1 MLIEDSGNKP
11 DAQDALNVTERYS
24 IERFEQMIQEID
36 ALKEQNREIQ
46 ALKEENREML
56 ALKT

>member
-1 MLIEDSGNKP
+1 MLIEDSGNNP
-11 DAQDALNVTERYS
+11 DASPLNVTERYS

-46 ALKEENREML
+46 EL
-56 ALKT
+56 